1 MMFEQLNIKSLKTAL
16 MLVVVT
22 SCSLGT
28 ALAPSTNLNSTSEL
42 SNRTDGVDGSETW
55 EELAK
60 NCSSFSNNNETSRVK
75 GNVTSTL
82 FECAEAGET
91 KDTKDPKSFLLGN
104 RVRYLWVLHVINA
117 ISIGSVA
124 ANSLPLAAI
133 IKYEVLHKPV
143 YILMANMAA
152 SDIVAGM
159 NFLFTSLTVFFYA
172 TAGVNPPMALNRFL
186 PTSIVLSALSSA
198 YSLLAL
204 TAERY
209 WFIVHGLTY
218 EDKITNDRCKVAII
232 VVWML
237 SSILAL
243 LPVFGWSCTFPSQV
257 GCSQYGGGTPQSYL
271 VLILFLIF
279 IPMAAIMFFNL
290 GVFRCLWR
298 QVSDIRRQE
307 AAVQAQPSTSRKSA
321 VTILIITIVF
331 LVSWL
336 PYSATVA
343 NEVVCKEDCNN
354 MDQSMIGLVIL
365 NSAINPIIYGFRLE
379 EIRRNVKRLF
389 VGNAVYA

>member
-1 MMFEQLNIKSLKTAL
+1 M
-16 MLVVVT
+16 
-22 SCSLGT
+22 
-28 ALAPSTNLNSTSEL
+28 NSTTEL

-55 EELAK
+55 EELLQ
-60 NCSSFSNNNETSRVK
+60 NCSSSSTTNKTSQVNE
-75 GNVTSTL
+75 NVTSTS
-82 FECAEAGET
+82 FVCAEVGER
-91 KDTKDPKSFLLGN
+91 KDPESFLYGS
-104 RVRYLWVLHVINA
+104 RVRYLGVLLVLNA
-117 ISIGSVA
+117 ISVGSVV

-133 IKYEVLHKPV
+133 IKYEALHKPV
-143 YILMANMAA
+143 FILMANMAA
-152 SDIVAGM
+152 SDIVAGVC
-159 NFLFTSLTVFFYA
+159 FLCVGVTAYIYA
-172 TAGVNPPMALNRFL
+172 KAGIPPPNALYRFL
-186 PTSIVLSALSSA
+186 PTSFLLSALSSS

-232 VVWML
+232 VVWLL

-271 VLILFLIF
+271 VLILILVF
-279 IPMAAIMFFNL
+279 IPMAAIVFFNL

-307 AAVQAQPSTSRKSA
+307 AAVQAEPSTSRKSA

-336 PYSATVA
+336 PYSAVVA
-343 NEVVCKEDCNN
+343 NEVFCKEDCND

-365 NSAINPIIYGFRLE
+365 NSAVNPIIYGFRLK

-389 VGNAVYA
+389 VGNAVNGGVMNAWSP

>member
-1 MMFEQLNIKSLKTAL
+1 
-16 MLVVVT
+16 
-22 SCSLGT
+22 
-28 ALAPSTNLNSTSEL
+28 
-42 SNRTDGVDGSETW
+42 
-55 EELAK
+55 
-60 NCSSFSNNNETSRVK
+60 
-75 GNVTSTL
+75 
-82 FECAEAGET
+82 
-91 KDTKDPKSFLLGN
+91 
-104 RVRYLWVLHVINA
+104 
-117 ISIGSVA
+117 
-124 ANSLPLAAI
+124 
-133 IKYEVLHKPV
+133 
-143 YILMANMAA
+143 MAA

>member
-1 MMFEQLNIKSLKTAL
+1 
-16 MLVVVT
+16 
-22 SCSLGT
+22 
-28 ALAPSTNLNSTSEL
+28 
-42 SNRTDGVDGSETW
+42 
-55 EELAK
+55 
-60 NCSSFSNNNETSRVK
+60 
-75 GNVTSTL
+75 
-82 FECAEAGET
+82 
-91 KDTKDPKSFLLGN
+91 
-104 RVRYLWVLHVINA
+104 
-117 ISIGSVA
+117 
-124 ANSLPLAAI
+124 
-133 IKYEVLHKPV
+133 
-143 YILMANMAA
+143 MAA
-152 SDIVAGM
+152 SDIVAGV
-159 NFLFTSLTVFFYA
+159 NFLCVCVTVFIYA
-172 TAGVNPPMALNRFL
+172 KAGIPPPKALYRFL
-186 PTSIVLSALSSA
+186 PTSILLSSLLSA

-209 WFIVHGLTY
+209 WFIVHGMTY
-218 EDKITNDRCKVAII
+218 ENNITNDRCKVVII
-232 VVWML
+232 VVWMW

-271 VLILFLIF
+271 VLILILVF
-279 IPMAAIMFFNL
+279 IPMAAIVFFNL

-336 PYSATVA
+336 PYSAVVA
-343 NEVVCKEDCNN
+343 NEVFCKEDCND

-365 NSAINPIIYGFRLE
+365 NSAVNPIIYGFRLK

-389 VGNAVYA
+389 VGNAVNARSP